1 LTVSMSGMSD
11 RREQVLISQ
20 QLLLLG
26 AAIGSPSVATSV
38 SADWFADS
46 YIREAI
52 IEIKEV
58 IEGTVPKDEMVKLP
72 GALTKHAGIVTEG
85 DKSTLECI
93 RNEVELRGRAAR
105 LRRAAYQIQ
114 TANVDTL
121 EAIEQLKQRILE
133 V

>member
-1 LTVSMSGMSD
+1 
-11 RREQVLISQ
+11 
-20 QLLLLG
+20 
-26 AAIGSPSVATSV
+26 
-38 SADWFADS
+38 
-46 YIREAI
+46 
-52 IEIKEV
+52 
-58 IEGTVPKDEMVKLP
+58 MVKLP
-72 GALTKHAGIVTEG
+72 GALTKHASIVTEG